1 MQRYIWKSCL
11 KILALE
17 YKFLGVFMDKWVVD
31 VEQKQLQVNV
41 FY

>member
-1 MQRYIWKSCL
+1 MQRYIWKSFL

-17 YKFLGVFMDKWVVD
+17 YKFLGVFMDKWVG